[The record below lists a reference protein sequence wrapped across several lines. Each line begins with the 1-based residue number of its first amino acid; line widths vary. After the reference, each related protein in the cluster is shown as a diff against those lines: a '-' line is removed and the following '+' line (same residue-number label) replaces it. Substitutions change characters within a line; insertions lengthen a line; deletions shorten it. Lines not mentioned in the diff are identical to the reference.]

1 MCWFKTL
8 SEKVTCTVS
17 GCCVFV
23 SFYSPPLHAPFTV
36 LFFSLATLIP
46 PKAIFHLD
54 SFRAGHWER
63 SCAGG
68 DRRNAILLGTCCAPG
83 KYCVFLSALPTL
95 ASQFKLLLAILA
107 ELTALGLFWLPHSL
121 IWKCIIKYVISCCH
135 CECIFITKLKNNIMI
150 FYT

>member
-1 MCWFKTL
+1 MYWFKTL

-17 GCCVFV
+17 ECCVFV

-54 SFRAGHWER
+54 SFRAGHRER

-68 DRRNAILLGTCCAPG
+68 DGRNAFSPGDLLCSREILRISVSTPDLSLPNQIATCHPRGAHCFG
-83 KYCVFLSALPTL
+83 L
-95 ASQFKLLLAILA
+95 ILA
-107 ELTALGLFWLPHSL
+107 TALFNLEMHHKIRHFMLSL
-121 IWKCIIKYVISCCH
+121 
-135 CECIFITKLKNNIMI
+135 
-150 FYT
+150 